1 MKYEIKR
8 RGGLKT
14 LSPGTLWLVRSFC
27 LNFKFYFLEGD
38 LKKKVLVLRTGN
50 TQCVVGAES
59 YTETGGTSF

>member
-14 LSPGTLWLVRSFC
+14 LFPGTLWLVRSFC

-50 TQCVVGAES
+50 TQ
-59 YTETGGTSF
+59 